1 MGNPAAPAP
10 PEGTAEGATERAGA
24 QPDWEPGVP
33 SLRDLAPSIVFGAV
47 IPLAVYYLVRH
58 HVHTDADALIIA
70 GIFPCLWVIVQFIRQ
85 HKIDPVGAVVL
96 FGFAVGVLTSTLM
109 GGNAYVLKARDSVFT
124 ALFGLACLGS
134 LLAGARPLIFYV
146 GRFLS
151 AGNDPAK
158 VEAFDQLHDLPT
170 GRRTFRVLTAVWGVG
185 LLIDACTRLSLAA
198 IISTGP
204 FLAISPVIT
213 GVCLGA
219 MFLFTV
225 YYSNRARQRGAAMLA
240 EGQSYPSVPLS

>member
-158 VEAFDQLHDLPT
+158 VEA
-170 GRRTFRVLTAVWGVG
+170 VWGVG